1 MSKPIE
7 TVDLPNTS
15 SAYFAPA
22 TLSYPETS
30 LLHVA
35 GQVGLAQDGHMP
47 ADYESQI
54 HLALLNLKRVI
65 FVAGAS
71 IDDLAK
77 LTIYVVNYDPDTR
90 KHIRHVKKF
99 LNGHRPA
106 ITLVPVQ
113 QLAQPGWLFEVD
125 AVVAV
130 RTPGPLPMVS
140 KSATKKVDVAII
152 GAGLAGLTAA
162 GDVLRAGLSCVVL
175 EARDR
180 VGGKTWSQPLSKGDG
195 TIDLGAAWIN
205 DTNQSR
211 MIGLARR
218 FGADLIE
225 QNTTGDCVLQDF
237 EGRCSSFPYGELP
250 KFDADTARNV
260 AEIRDVCEA
269 HCQTLDVFNP
279 QDTSL
284 DSITF
289 EAYLLSR
296 GASKTALAT
305 ATLWTRAML
314 GQEPSDISA
323 LFFLN
328 YCKSGGGLMQM
339 RSDRKHGGQ
348 YLRVA
353 QGTQLFSKGLAEAL
367 PKGILQ
373 LSTPV
378 ASVQQTG
385 YQGVEVQTTTGQTYS
400 ARKVISS
407 VPSPVLR
414 SISFSPPL
422 PPAKRLM
429 VESTTYGYY
438 TKVMVVFKSPFWVHR
453 GFCGLTQSFTGPAS
467 IIRDTSIPSQDK
479 HVLTCFMVG
488 EPGRSWACLSGAE
501 RENTLLQQIGTLFGS
516 EGARKD
522 FIEMMLYEWTGDE
535 YAGWGCPC
543 ASLPPGVL
551 DTVGE
556 TLREPVGD
564 IHFVGTETAGEWKG
578 YMEGAVRS
586 GERGAAE
593 VVSVLKETSSKL

>member
-1 MSKPIE
+1 MPKPIA
-7 TVDLPNTS
+7 TVDLPNTG

-22 TLSYPETS
+22 TLSYPGTT

-35 GQVGLAQDGHMP
+35 GQVGVAQDGHMP

-71 IDDLAK
+71 IGDIAK
-77 LTIYVVNYDPDTR
+77 LTIYVVSYDPTTR

-106 ITLVPVQ
+106 ITLIPVQ

-130 RTPGPLPMVS
+130 KASGPLPMPS
-140 KSATKKVDVAII
+140 KTATKKVDVVII

-162 GDVLRAGLSCVVL
+162 EDVLRAGLSCVVL

-195 TIDLGAAWIN
+195 VIDLGAAWIN

-218 FGADLIE
+218 FGAVLIE

-237 EGRCSSFPYGELP
+237 EGHCSSFPYGELP
-250 KFDADTARNV
+250 KFDGDTARNV
-260 AEIRDVCEA
+260 AEIRDICEA
-269 HCQTLDVFNP
+269 HCQTLDVLNP
-279 QDTSL
+279 QDPNL
-284 DSITF
+284 DSLTF

-296 GASKTALAT
+296 GASETALAT

-353 QGTQLFSKGLAEAL
+353 QGTQLFAKGLAEAL

-407 VPSPVLR
+407 VPS
-414 SISFSPPL
+414 
-422 PPAKRLM
+422 
-429 VESTTYGYY
+429 
-438 TKVMVVFKSPFWVHR
+438 
-453 GFCGLTQSFTGPAS
+453 
-467 IIRDTSIPSQDK
+467 
-479 HVLTCFMVG
+479 
-488 EPGRSWACLSGAE
+488 
-501 RENTLLQQIGTLFGS
+501 
-516 EGARKD
+516 
-522 FIEMMLYEWTGDE
+522 
-535 YAGWGCPC
+535 
-543 ASLPPGVL
+543 VL
-551 DTVGE
+551 DTVGGI
-556 TLREPVGD
+556 LREPVGD

-586 GERGAAE
+586 GERGAGE
-593 VVSVLKETSSKL
+593 VFSILKETSSKL